1 MEIVVP
7 LSLPN
12 AYLNTKL
19 FIQIISIARDLFP
32 EHEFV
37 KVVVRG
43 VEWQTDLNEIEG
55 ESWMDAHPEAECPR
69 GSPCSDPLRT
79 SRVWGCAVSPR

>member
-55 ESWMDAHPEAECPR
+55 ESWMYAHPEAECPR